1 MPSPDNLKCWLTEE
15 EEPFTAK
22 VEEMF
27 LAAVDPDKGVVLCY
41 HGDTGT
47 GTKLIITKSSQIFKY
62 LVGFPTLKL
71 FLSGT

>member
-27 LAAVDPDKGVVLCY
+27 LADVDPDKGVVLCY
-41 HGDTGT
+41 HGDTSRT
-47 GTKLIITKSSQIFKY
+47 GTKLMIIIKSSLL
-62 LVGFPTLKL
+62 LVGFTEIEFFGKI
-71 FLSGT
+71 F